1 MRLPK
6 ACAAA
11 EPPAAVVKEESDEA
25 DDTGDGGGVASREVS
40 PNSTNVDSTATKESM
55 PRSRRTR
62 FLSGVEEVADRGGA
76 PFTIPRK
83 PLRALPPRIPSLAAL
98 VLCLHWL
105 PHWKKVAR
113 SHGDF
118 SPPPNCLTMRF
129 LGNFSPLLKCGHAAG

>member
-25 DDTGDGGGVASREVS
+25 GDTGDGGVVASREVS

-98 VLCLHWL
+98 VLCLHW
-105 PHWKKVAR
+105 KKVAR
-113 SHGDF
+113 S
-118 SPPPNCLTMRF
+118 TAIF
-129 LGNFSPLLKCGHAAG
+129 LRRPTA